1 MNKSFDDLF
10 NEFFKRSDE
19 NPFDKIR
26 ENVLKIIES
35 LNNPYEPNLGSS
47 LDSLIE
53 NDLGEPNSIEHFE
66 ENGLFYERQ
75 TWHLPTGNLVKII
88 ISETPNSPSKPEKS
102 LEEQLKDALE
112 NEDYILAAKLR
123 DELNPLK
130 KEVKKRGRKKKSDE
144 QA

>member
-1 MNKSFDDLF
+1 
-10 NEFFKRSDE
+10 
-19 NPFDKIR
+19 
-26 ENVLKIIES
+26 
-35 LNNPYEPNLGSS
+35 
-47 LDSLIE
+47 
-53 NDLGEPNSIEHFE
+53 LGEPNSIEHFE

-123 DELNPLK
+123 DELNPPK

>member
-123 DELNPLK
+123 DELNPPK